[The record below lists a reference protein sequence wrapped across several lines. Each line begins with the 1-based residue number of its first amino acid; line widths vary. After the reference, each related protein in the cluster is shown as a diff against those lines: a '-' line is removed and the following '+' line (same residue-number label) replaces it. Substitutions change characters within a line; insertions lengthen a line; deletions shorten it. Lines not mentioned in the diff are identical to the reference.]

1 MVNYDE
7 LAQDYQRH
15 RQVHPEV
22 LKQLIATSEVRR
34 DSTVLEVGCGTG
46 NYIHAFH
53 SATDAKSWGVDASE
67 QMLTQAK
74 HQSPDIVFSQGLAS
88 SLQFGE
94 AFFDFV
100 FSVDLVQHLEDIIPY
115 FSEVFRILKPGG
127 RICTVT
133 DSEEIIRTRRPL
145 AFYFPDT
152 ITVDIERYPS
162 LLVLRKRMGDAGFQ
176 NIKQIQAEFSYELRD
191 IEAYRTKAF
200 SCLHLISPEA
210 FQAGLT
216 RLEGDLAQGPIPA
229 NSRYVLLFGHK
240 PTQIVYL

>member
-7 LAQDYQRH
+7 FAQEYQRH

-22 LKQLIATSEVRR
+22 LKQLIAISEVQH
-34 DSTVLEVGCGTG
+34 DSNVLEVGCGTG

-53 SATDAKSWGVDASE
+53 TATAAKAWGVDASE
-67 QMLTQAK
+67 QMLTQARQ
-74 HQSPDIVFSQGLAS
+74 QSPDIVFSQGLAS
-88 SLQFGE
+88 SLQFEG

-100 FSVDLVQHLEDIIPY
+100 FSVDLIHHLKDIIPY

-152 ITVDIERYPS
+152 ITIDLERYPS
-162 LLVLRKRMGDAGFQ
+162 LLVLRKRMEDAGFR
-176 NIKQIQAEFSYELRD
+176 NIKQIQAEFSYELTD
-191 IEAYRTKAF
+191 IEAYRNKAF
-200 SCLHLISPEA
+200 SCLHFISPGD

-216 RLEGDLAQGPIPA
+216 RLEEDLAQGPIPA
-229 NSRYVLLFGHK
+229 NSRYMLLFGQK